1 VINLTAYQ
9 PDDDSN
15 DLSSDLVQQQQL
27 LIQLMQM
34 SQSSQQKLAR
44 RQDAQAETIEE
55 LKEAVAKTEAELRK
69 QQNAYSLITVNML
82 DTMLSAGWSE
92 KEKNAIGIKLGNFS
106 RSCFVKPTKV
116 PHPSLPNGVN
126 GYQPSIVKTWL
137 EENAYIVP
145 SELRYVD

>member
-1 VINLTAYQ
+1 MTNLTTYQ

-34 SQSSQQKLAR
+34 SQSNQQKLTR

-55 LKEAVAKTEAELRK
+55 LKEVVANTQAELRK

-82 DTMLSAGWSE
+82 DTMLNSEWNE

-106 RSCFVKPTKV
+106 RICNVMPIKV

-126 GYQPSIVKTWL
+126 GYQPSIVKIWL
-137 EENAYIVP
+137 EENSYTVP

>member
-1 VINLTAYQ
+1 MINLTPYQ

-44 RQDAQAETIEE
+44 RQHAQAETIEE

-106 RSCFVKPTKV
+106 RNCNVTPTKV